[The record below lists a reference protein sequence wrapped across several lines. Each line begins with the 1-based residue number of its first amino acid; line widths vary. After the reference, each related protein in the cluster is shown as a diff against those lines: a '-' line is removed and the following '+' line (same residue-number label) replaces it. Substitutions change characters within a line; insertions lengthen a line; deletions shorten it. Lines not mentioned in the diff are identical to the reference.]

1 MPKFLI
7 LDDHPIL
14 RKGIR
19 QILEEMPEV
28 RIIDEATNADEGLKK
43 FYKNDYDVVLLDIHL
58 PGRSGLEVLGDM
70 KHMKPG
76 TPVLIISMYPEEQ
89 YAIRALKSGASGYL
103 TKESAPD
110 ELLAAIR
117 KVLDGKRYI
126 TQALVEKIFNGL
138 DKDHPRHEMLSN
150 REYEV
155 MIQISSGKSIKEI
168 AGILSLS
175 EKTVSTYKSRILEKM
190 EMNSN
195 AELIK
200 YVIQEGLID

>member
-7 LDDHPIL
+7 IDDHPIV

-19 QILEEMPEV
+19 QILEEMSGV
-28 RIIDEATNADEGLKK
+28 IITDEAASAAEGLKK
-43 FYKNDYDVVLLDIHL
+43 FSQNDYDVVLLDIHL

-76 TPVLIISMYPEEQ
+76 IPVLILSMYPEEQ

-103 TKESAPD
+103 TKDSAPD

-117 KVLDGKRYI
+117 KVLDGKKYI
-126 TQALVEKIFNGL
+126 TQALAEKIFNGL
-138 DKDHPRHEMLSN
+138 DKDHSRHDALSN

-155 MIQISSGKSIKEI
+155 MIQIGKGKSIKEI
-168 AGILSLS
+168 AGILSVS
-175 EKTVSTYKSRILEKM
+175 DKTVSTYKSRVLEKM
-190 EMNSN
+190 GMYSN

>member
-7 LDDHPIL
+7 IDDHPIV

-19 QILEEMPEV
+19 QILEEMSGV
-28 RIIDEATNADEGLKK
+28 IITDEAASAGEGLKK
-43 FYKNDYDVVLLDIHL
+43 FYQNDYDVVLLDIHL
-58 PGRSGLEVLGDM
+58 PGRSGLQVLEDM

-89 YAIRALKSGASGYL
+89 YAIRAMKSGASGYI

-117 KVLDGKRYI
+117 KVLDGRKYI
-126 TQALVEKIFNGL
+126 TQALAEKIFNGL
-138 DKDHPRHEMLSN
+138 DEDHPRYEALSN

-155 MIQISSGKSIKEI
+155 MIQIGKGKSIKEI
-168 AGILSLS
+168 AGILSVS
-175 EKTVSTYKSRILEKM
+175 DKTVSTYKSRVLEKM
-190 EMNSN
+190 GMNSN